1 MRLLLC
7 TLDDRSLAVRGG
19 EWRSLLAEASSRE
32 AIDEGAR
39 LVFPD
44 DAGLMERLQA
54 LIEAEGK
61 CCSWMDF
68 SVDRVAGEIVVT
80 VSGPY
85 ETRAALASTFVGGAG
100 PSPALGGR

>member
-19 EWRSLLAEASSRE
+19 EWRSLLAEASSCE
-32 AIDEGAR
+32 AVDEGAR

-44 DAGLMERLQA
+44 DAGLMERLRT
-54 LIEAEGK
+54 LIEAEVE

-68 SVDRVAGEIVVT
+68 WVDRVAGEIVVV
-80 VSGPY
+80 VSGPD
-85 ETRAALASTFVGGAG
+85 ETRAALASTFAGGAG
-100 PSPALGGR
+100 PSPAPGGR